1 MLVAL
6 RSHYRGFT
14 MCFSCFPS
22 ELLKTNKYKEI
33 KLGNSI
39 TETLRLRNQVP
50 KLERAKI
57 STALLTQHHNN

>member
-1 MLVAL
+1 
-6 RSHYRGFT
+6 

-22 ELLKTNKYKEI
+22 ELLKTNKYMEI
-33 KLGNSI
+33 KQGNSI